1 MRRYAGMKRVLLSL
15 LLLLLLLQRNCSIAR
30 QLIQLAADVGDGRV

>member
-1 MRRYAGMKRVLLSL
+1 MRRYAGMKRVLLS
-15 LLLLLLLQRNCSIAR
+15 LLLLLLQRNCSIAR